1 MARVSGPGRGSPL
14 RQLWRQGNEP
24 RAVQRWDWLPLILL
38 LLGLATHFAHLL
50 TAPPGVHGDA
60 ARLGLHAFDFIQ
72 RGIWPFYIYHQAAPN
87 PLIVY
92 LQAVA
97 FLVFGFTPAALRG
110 VTAFWGALAVPA
122 TYLAG
127 RELFAGE
134 GEAFAR
140 RAGFLAAV
148 GLALNPFFGTFARY
162 GIEPILLPALE
173 MLIVAVLWRGLRRGR
188 RVDFILC
195 GVLLGASQYA
205 YIVARAFPLAL
216 AVACGVAILANR
228 RLLARWRG
236 LLLAAGLA
244 ALVALPQ
251 WLLFVRAPYTFVA
264 RTKGATQ
271 PLVLSLPDAGHVL
284 IAKLA
289 RQFLML
295 GWQWDAG
302 YHPGSTRPLLTPIL
316 FVGLLVAIGMT
327 LYVRR
332 AGRVFGLAMAGLML
346 APDLLIYEGLSP
358 MPNRVVPAVPFL
370 FLAAGL
376 GCAFLWRWLAARPR
390 LPAWTALLVPATV
403 VLAGAESQWYLAARV
418 LPQVEAT
425 PGLEWKNSLVEVAE
439 AAYMADHLDEAILL
453 PSSEYQR
460 APLAYLLAQYYPR
473 RHSGLPLPLSPGET
487 VTLLAPAEP
496 ARPSTEGIPAGYRS
510 DEWVLLEEGTAYFLP
525 PIADA
530 VVRSGEAQPL
540 YASNDALAATVAAA
554 RWQGVAPALL
564 PVSASFANGLDLVGY
579 ETGAFPGEGSLAV
592 TLYWQPRQRIT
603 ADVQIYVQ
611 LLDRQG
617 QKLAGIH
624 DWPLREAY
632 RVRAWQPGETMPLSY
647 LLDVPPN
654 LPPGF
659 YRLIAGPYDLIH
671 QERIPLLDGPEFAT
685 VATLKVPLP
694 PITDVPDRALKAAF
708 GEAIALTGYTLS
720 LTSTGLDLALFWE
733 AQALPQTDYT
743 VFVHLV
749 DAAGQIA
756 AQTDGQPRG
765 GTYPTS
771 IWEVGETVLD
781 QHSVAA
787 PPGEY
792 QVYVGLYQW
801 QTLARLPVALEG
813 AAPSDD
819 RLYLGSVTVP

>member
-1 MARVSGPGRGSPL
+1 MASTSDLERGSPV
-14 RQLWRQGNEP
+14 RVPWHQTDDPESGGR
-24 RAVQRWDWLPLILL
+24 RDWLPLILL

-50 TAPPGVHGDA
+50 TAPPGVHGDS
-60 ARLGLHAFDFIQ
+60 ARLGLHALDFIQ

-87 PLIVY
+87 PLIIY
-92 LQAVA
+92 LQAAA
-97 FLVFGFTPAALRG
+97 FLIFGFTPAALRG

-134 GEAFAR
+134 GEPFAL

-148 GLALNPFFGTFARY
+148 GLALNPFFGTFSRY

-173 MLIVAVLWRGLRRGR
+173 LLVVAALWRGLRRGR
-188 RVDFILC
+188 WVDFLLC

-216 AVACGVAILANR
+216 AVACGIAILANR

-236 LLLAAGLA
+236 LLLAAGSA

-251 WLLFVRAPYTFVA
+251 WLFFAQAPYTFVA
-264 RTKGATQ
+264 RTRGATQ
-271 PLVLSLPDAGHVL
+271 PLVFSLPNAGQVL

-295 GWQWDAG
+295 GWRWDAG

-316 FVGLLVAIGMT
+316 FLGLLVAIGAT
-327 LYVRR
+327 FRTRR
-332 AGRVFGLAMAGLML
+332 AGRAFALASAALML

-358 MPNRVVPAVPFL
+358 APNRVVPAVPF
-370 FLAAGL
+370 FCLAGGL
-376 GCAFLWRWLAARPR
+376 GCTFLWRWLSARPH
-390 LPAWTALLVPATV
+390 LPAWTALLVPAAV

-418 LPQVEAT
+418 LPEVEAT

-439 AAYMADHLDEAILL
+439 AAYIADHLDQAILL

-460 APLAYLLAQYYPR
+460 APLAFLLAEHYPQR
-473 RHSGLPLPLSPGET
+473 SSGVPLPLSPGEG

-496 ARPSTEGIPAGYRS
+496 ARPSTEGIPAGYRP
-510 DEWVLLEEGTAYFLP
+510 DEWVLLEGGTAYFLP
-525 PIADA
+525 PISDA
-530 VVRSGEAQPL
+530 VAPSGEAQPL
-540 YASNDALAATVAAA
+540 YASNGALAATVSAA
-554 RWQGVAPALL
+554 RWQGMAPAPL
-564 PVSASFANGLDLVGY
+564 PASASFANGLDLVGY
-579 ETGAFPGEGSLAV
+579 RAGAFPGEGPLAV

-611 LLDRQG
+611 LLDRDG
-617 QKLAGIH
+617 RKLAGIH

-647 LLDVPPN
+647 QLDVPPD
-654 LPPGF
+654 LPPGP

-671 QERIPLLDGPEFAT
+671 QQRVPLLDGQEFAT

-694 PITDVPDRALKAAF
+694 PTTSVPDRALNAAF

-720 LTSTGLDLALFWE
+720 PTPTGLDLALFWE
-733 AQALPQTDYT
+733 ARASPQTDYT

-756 AQTDGQPRG
+756 AQADGQPRG
-765 GTYPTS
+765 GAYPTS
-771 IWEVGETVLD
+771 IWNAGETVLD
-781 QHSVAA
+781 QRSVAA

-801 QTLARLPVALEG
+801 QTLVRLPVALEG
-813 AAPSDD
+813 AAPADD
-819 RLYLGSVTVP
+819 RLLLGSVTVP